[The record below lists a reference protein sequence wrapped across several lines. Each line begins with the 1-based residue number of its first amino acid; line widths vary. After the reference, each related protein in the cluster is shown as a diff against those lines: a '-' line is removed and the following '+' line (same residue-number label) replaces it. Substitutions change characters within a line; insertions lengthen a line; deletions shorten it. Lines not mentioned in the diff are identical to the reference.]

1 MPTTCTTPPR
11 SGPPASGSRA
21 EGAGVLDFLQYD
33 FMQRALLAAILV
45 GIAAPLVGVYIVQRR
60 LALIGDGLGHVALTG
75 VALGLLTS
83 RSPVLVALVVSVL
96 GAVAIEVV
104 RARAR
109 TSADIALAL
118 LFYGGIAGG
127 VVLISKA
134 PGGTASTLNAYLF
147 GAITTTSGQDLLV
160 FGLLAAVIVV
170 VTVGLSRELFAVA
183 NDEDY
188 ARASGMPV
196 TGLNI
201 LLASLTAA
209 TVVLSMRVVGLL
221 LISALMVVP
230 VATATLVAHSFRGTL
245 ILAVAIGLAVAV
257 SGVAL
262 SYSWDTPSGGTIVLL
277 AIALFGV
284 TAVAAPLVGAARR
297 RSPAVGA

>member
-1 MPTTCTTPPR
+1 M
-11 SGPPASGSRA
+11 
-21 EGAGVLDFLQYD
+21 LDFLQYD
-33 FMQRALLAAILV
+33 FMQRALLAAVLV

-83 RSPVLVALVVSVL
+83 RSPVLVALVVSIL

-147 GAITTTSGQDLLV
+147 GAITTTSAADLVV
-160 FGLLAAVIVV
+160 FGLLAVVIVV

-183 NDEDY
+183 NDEDF

-230 VATATLVAHSFRGTL
+230 VATATLVSHSFRGTL

-284 TAVAAPLVGAARR
+284 TAVGAPLVGAARR
-297 RSPAVGA
+297 RTSAVRA

>member
-1 MPTTCTTPPR
+1 M
-11 SGPPASGSRA
+11 
-21 EGAGVLDFLQYD
+21 LDFLQYD
-33 FMQRALLAAILV
+33 FMQRALLAAVLV
-45 GIAAPLVGVYIVQRR
+45 GIAAPLVGIYIVQRR

-83 RSPVLVALVVSVL
+83 RSPVLVALVVAIL

-127 VVLISKA
+127 VVIISKA

-147 GAITTTSGQDLLV
+147 GAITTTSAQDLLV
-160 FGLLAAVIVV
+160 FGVLALVIVAI
-170 VTVGLSRELFAVA
+170 TIGLSRELFAVA
-183 NDEDY
+183 NDEEF

-196 TGLNI
+196 TALNI

-230 VATATLVAHSFRGTL
+230 VATATLVARSFRGTL

-277 AIALFGV
+277 AIALFGA
-284 TAVAAPLVGAARR
+284 TAIGKPLVGALRR
-297 RSPAVGA
+297 RTSAVGA